1 MKLKKILAVM
11 MAGAM
16 MLSLAA
22 CGGEE
27 TSSSSGEDATAE
39 QKTIDGNVL
48 DEEQYFNGYLGSD
61 PTTLDSVIGNDS
73 VGAGVLNNV
82 MEPLTRLGEK
92 IEENGEHVNFREPAG
107 AESWESNEDGTVW
120 TFHLRDNTWS
130 DGQPVTANDYVYS
143 ITRTL
148 TPETGS
154 PNSYL
159 LTCIKNANAVLAGEM
174 DPSELG
180 IKALDEKT
188 IEFTLEQPTP
198 YFMSLTDN
206 RVMQPQRQDIVEKYG
221 ETYGAEAANMVY
233 CGPYKVESWTHN
245 AGMVLVKNDSYWDK
259 DNVNLTKVDY
269 KIMNDENTIF
279 NSFTN
284 KSIDSCGCGTPEWM
298 EKFGAMEDVEYI
310 HNTSPSVRFHFFN
323 TKDPLFQN
331 ENIRK
336 AFSLAIDREDVAK
349 SIYFNTMDPAYGWVP
364 DGVSTGEAGIYRDQ
378 VEEPM
383 KAMYETEDPKALLLK
398 GMEELGLG
406 DDPST
411 LTITFTL
418 GDTNQWIKNY
428 GEYYQQKFKEVLG
441 VNVVLDFNEWGTF
454 LSKTNAGEYQMG
466 YMVWGIDYNDPYA
479 MLSLMTSTST
489 AIPTFWSNEK
499 YDELMAK
506 ASVEMDDVKRQE
518 LCAEAEKI
526 LMESAPICPVVN
538 EASNT
543 YRYKYVHNNNTM
555 SFTSTGLKDTY
566 ISGRNA

>member
-16 MLSLAA
+16 MLSMAA

-27 TSSSSGEDATAE
+27 TTTAEPTGE

-48 DEEQYFNGYLGSD
+48 DAEQYFNGYLFSD

-73 VGAGVLNNV
+73 VGGGVLNNV

-92 IEENGEHVNFREPAG
+92 IEENGDHVNFREPAG

-180 IKALDEKT
+180 VKALDEKT

-323 TKDPLFQN
+323 TKDELFQN

-406 DDPST
+406 NDPST

-454 LSKTNAGEYQMG
+454 QSKVNSGDYQMG
-466 YMVWGIDYNDPYA
+466 YMSWGIDYNDPYS
-479 MLSLMTSTST
+479 MLAVMYSTSGNINT
-489 AIPTFWSNEK
+489 GWVNEE
-499 YDELMAK
+499 YDALLDQA
-506 ASVEMDDVKRQE
+506 AVEMDDAKRLE
-518 LCAEAEKI
+518 LYKQAETI
-526 LMESAPICPVVN
+526 LFEEGPLCPVVN
-538 EASNT
+538 EAANTFRYNYIKNSNT
-543 YRYKYVHNNNTM
+543 M
-555 SFTSTGLKDTY
+555 PFTSTGLKY
-566 ISGRNA
+566 AYVSGRNA

>member
-16 MLSLAA
+16 MLSMAA

-27 TSSSSGEDATAE
+27 TTTAESTGE

-48 DEEQYFNGYLGSD
+48 DAEQYFNGYLGSD

-245 AGMVLVKNDSYWDK
+245 TGMVLVKNDSYWDK

-398 GMEELGLG
+398 GM
-406 DDPST
+406 
-411 LTITFTL
+411 
-418 GDTNQWIKNY
+418 
-428 GEYYQQKFKEVLG
+428 
-441 VNVVLDFNEWGTF
+441 
-454 LSKTNAGEYQMG
+454 
-466 YMVWGIDYNDPYA
+466 
-479 MLSLMTSTST
+479 
-489 AIPTFWSNEK
+489 
-499 YDELMAK
+499 
-506 ASVEMDDVKRQE
+506 
-518 LCAEAEKI
+518 
-526 LMESAPICPVVN
+526 
-538 EASNT
+538 
-543 YRYKYVHNNNTM
+543 
-555 SFTSTGLKDTY
+555 
-566 ISGRNA
+566 